1 MMRPIAILSSIILLF
16 SLNCSPPVEKS
27 DDGLVIKTSSNSVDS
42 TYQKLH
48 RLISDNPNLSIVAEL
63 DHQKNAASV
72 DLELPPTRIIL
83 FGNPKLGTPLMQ
95 QSQTA
100 GIDLPQKMLVYEEDG
115 IVKIAYNDP
124 TYLLKRHELTN
135 LDKVLSTM
143 SNALDNLSEMASN

>member
-1 MMRPIAILSSIILLF
+1 MIRPIAILSSIILLF
-16 SLNCSPPVEKS
+16 SLNCSPPVEKL

-115 IVKIAYNDP
+115 VVKIAYNDP
-124 TYLLKRHELTN
+124 EYLLKRHKLTN
-135 LDKVLSTM
+135 LDNVLSTM
-143 SNALDNLSEMASN
+143 SKALDNLSEMASK